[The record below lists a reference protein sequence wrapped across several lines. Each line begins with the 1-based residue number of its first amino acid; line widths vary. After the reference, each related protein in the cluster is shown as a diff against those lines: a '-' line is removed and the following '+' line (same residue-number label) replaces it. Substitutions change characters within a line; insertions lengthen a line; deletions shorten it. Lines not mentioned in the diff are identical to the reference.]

1 MREIKFRALNWNEI
15 MIYGNLITN
24 ERGKKFVVANDYF
37 CIDGH
42 HLSCDS
48 DYPIWCKEETISQ
61 YTGLKDINGVE
72 IYEGDII
79 KRLDSETNFIIVFN
93 KGCFCTQDSEN
104 LHHNLGLLESINSFS
119 KVVGNIY
126 ENTELLEVK

>member
-1 MREIKFRALNWNEI
+1 MREIKFRALNWNEV

-48 DYPIWCKEETISQ
+48 DYPIWCKEETIGQ
-61 YTGLKDINGVE
+61 YTGLKDINSVE
-72 IYEGDII
+72 IYEGDIVKAKTNI
-79 KRLDSETNFIIVFN
+79 GYVKYNEKDCKFEVCTLDWDIDFSEYSCWEVI
-93 KGCFCTQDSEN
+93 
-104 LHHNLGLLESINSFS
+104 
-119 KVVGNIY
+119 GNIY
-126 ENTELLEVK
+126 ENPELLLEK

>member
-1 MREIKFRALNWNEI
+1 MREIKFRALNWNEV

-37 CIDGH
+37 RIDGH

-48 DYPIWCKEETISQ
+48 DYPIWCKEETIGQ

-72 IYEGDII
+72 IYEGDICSYADFDDEMI
-79 KRLDSETNFIIVFN
+79 VKFYEGTFTMGHFDFLTQNIVNNNKIIV
-93 KGCFCTQDSEN
+93 
-104 LHHNLGLLESINSFS
+104 I
-119 KVVGNIY
+119 GNIH
-126 ENTELLEVK
+126 EDF